1 MKFMSRHKVLSVFIF
16 LFTLF
21 IYINFTSP
29 TTPNLK
35 VDKSSKYYVND
46 LYMSSNNAY
55 NHLNDNEK
63 KMYDLIFE
71 SAKKYKQKININL
84 QEQGCSNIN
93 ECIEYANKA
102 QSAIWVDHPEL
113 LQFGWISWTYTNTD
127 LTIKI
132 NYAVS
137 SEIETDI
144 GVAYMK
150 HQIEKIK
157 KSTKNLN
164 DREKIIYVYEW
175 IGHHAKYDKVFTGLS
190 KNQSAYNV
198 FVKKNAVCAGFAKA
212 SQIILQ
218 NVGIDSECIEG
229 DSGGGRHMWNVVTVD
244 GKNYY
249 YDSTYSASISRDSSY
264 YYYGLNQTNLIKYV
278 AAFPD
283 WYGKI
288 ETDELF
294 EITKN

>member
-164 DREKIIYVYEW
+164 DREKI
-175 IGHHAKYDKVFTGLS
+175 
-190 KNQSAYNV
+190 
-198 FVKKNAVCAGFAKA
+198 KK
-212 SQIILQ
+212 
-218 NVGIDSECIEG
+218 ECCMCRIC
-229 DSGGGRHMWNVVTVD
+229 
-244 GKNYY
+244 
-249 YDSTYSASISRDSSY
+249 
-264 YYYGLNQTNLIKYV
+264 
-278 AAFPD
+278 
-283 WYGKI
+283 
-288 ETDELF
+288 
-294 EITKN
+294 

>member
-1 MKFMSRHKVLSVFIF
+1 MNFMLRHKVLSVFIIG
-16 LFTLF
+16 LTAF

-29 TTPNLK
+29 TTPNPK
-35 VDKSSKYYVND
+35 VDKNSKYYVND
-46 LYMSSNNAY
+46 LYMSNNNAY
-55 NHLNDNEK
+55 NHLNANEK
-63 KMYDLIFE
+63 KMYDLLFE
-71 SAKKYKQKININL
+71 STKKYKQKINIDLKEHN
-84 QEQGCSNIN
+84 CSSVN

-102 QSAIWVDHPEL
+102 QSALWVDHPEL
-113 LQFGWISWTYTNTD
+113 LQFGWISWTYTNTE

-137 SEIETDI
+137 SELETNI
-144 GVAYMK
+144 GIAYMK

-157 KSTKNLN
+157 KATKDLD

-198 FVKKNAVCAGFAKA
+198 IVKKNAVCAGFAKA

-229 DSGGGRHMWNVVTVD
+229 DSGGGRHMWNIVTVG

-249 YDSTYSASISRDSSY
+249 YDSTYAASISRDNSY
-264 YYYGLNQTNLIKYV
+264 YYYGLYQSNLIKYS
-278 AAFPD
+278 AAFPE

-294 EITKN
+294 EIINN